1 MTLLQI
7 YLTFAK
13 YGILCFGGG
22 YMLVPLINSELVG
35 PTGKPMTAQVFGT
48 LLSIAQVTPGPIGIN
63 TATFVGFTDKGFI
76 GAILATLGIVTPS
89 LLLVILTSNLL
100 KKHAGSYLVEGFL
113 RGMRPAAFG
122 LILSAALIFSEM
134 SIFQVPENNTLWSA
148 IFNGSVKF
156 YLTPFILGILS
167 FTLITK
173 TKIALSLI
181 ILMAA
186 IAGALLC

>member
-1 MTLLQI
+1 M
-7 YLTFAK
+7 
-13 YGILCFGGG
+13 
-22 YMLVPLINSELVG
+22 
-35 PTGKPMTAQVFGT
+35 
-48 LLSIAQVTPGPIGIN
+48 
-63 TATFVGFTDKGFI
+63 
-76 GAILATLGIVTPS
+76 
-89 LLLVILTSNLL
+89 LVILTSNLL